1 MVHGKAES
9 ANPVPVSLGT
19 EQPQNR
25 LPRGRDLL
33 NTTYRGFDRFC
44 DPRNLISFLWLGP
57 ALALLILNFRGHII
71 GAGLNC
77 GSHCRIDPFST
88 SQVQQIDRLDGTNR
102 NVLGALQFVAK
113 GLEVWFMY
121 VAASLIY
128 RSALHLSAK
137 DNRLPVSML
146 LVYAEFLD
154 LLYLK
159 DLAVKAYNL
168 AKRMDASVT
177 TMDGK
182 SPQRWV
188 LYLFM
193 LGVAA
198 LCVVSNLM
206 GVATATLVIPGL
218 QWIDINRDDS
228 LAFDQILSF
237 EPPAGDIIPG
247 CEESQL
253 VDRAYSCTS
262 NLYGASLDALIEAG
276 VASERQLEGRNGT
289 LLPPVIQEGTLSFS
303 PNVSESTS
311 IIWVPNRQSAQ
322 AFSEDVNN
330 YYLAIIS
337 NVGLGDNYPDSH
349 RFNQS
354 LQVQLQRVGPTIGL
368 NNGCWMHQG
377 ARVINI
383 SEDQEVRCYA
393 RYTTVNYTVA
403 TKCIR
408 WGHGWS
414 DGTAASSASF
424 TIEDAVNG
432 RFSMFVTVYTTPR
445 ARYLRDTSCLEDN
458 SCDWDR
464 LFTNPADPLF
474 LNISDSQ
481 QTYEY
486 SMPEY
491 SNSSLWCHNSAFLS
505 FAAYTL
511 NPSPVSNILQLAQL
525 GVLHD
530 DPGMDES
537 NTNSGATLS
546 IHPDWILAA
555 WSVNG
560 TDGVVPATRGSSSRF
575 IDAFQRYIYDPVA
588 DSLRFNIIHSYATM
602 QAVSLVPYTTTILST
617 AADHRDQRQRE
628 DDNPY
633 TSATLTAWA
642 TVQLWKF
649 GIDSRTKVL
658 GVVVMIIGIVVV
670 LINTIFWFES
680 PKSPTQIIVAA
691 LKHPPPPDLQDEET
705 GSPLTTRLK
714 DESLGTEETNRASWP
729 KSKYRRRSS
738 WGFNHPSSPISESA
752 AQSPTTV

>member
-1 MVHGKAES
+1 MAHGKAES
-9 ANPVPVSLGT
+9 ANPVPGGPGMG
-19 EQPQNR
+19 QPQNR

-33 NTTYRGFDRFC
+33 STTYRGFDRFW

-57 ALALLILNFRGHII
+57 ALTLLVLNFRGHIV

-77 GSHCRIDPFST
+77 GSHCRVDPFST

-128 RSALHLSAK
+128 RCALHLSAK
-137 DNRLPVSML
+137 DNRLPVSLL

-168 AKRMDASVT
+168 AKRMDTSAT
-177 TMDGK
+177 TMSGK

-198 LCVVSNLM
+198 LCVIANLM

-228 LAFDQILSF
+228 
-237 EPPAGDIIPG
+237 GDIIPG
-247 CEESQL
+247 CEENQL
-253 VDRAYSCTS
+253 ADRVYSCTS

-303 PNVSESTS
+303 PNVSE
-311 IIWVPNRQSAQ
+311 QSAR
-322 AFSEDVNN
+322 AFSADVNR
-330 YYLAIIS
+330 YYLATIS
-337 NVGLGDNYPDSH
+337 NVG
-349 RFNQS
+349 S
-354 LQVQLQRVGPTIGL
+354 LQVQLQRVGPT
-368 NNGCWMHQG
+368 G
-377 ARVINI
+377 AQVFNI

-393 RYTTVNYTVA
+393 GYTTADLTVA

-408 WGHGWS
+408 W
-414 DGTAASSASF
+414 ASF
-424 TIEDAVNG
+424 TIQDAVRRQYN
-432 RFSMFVTVYTTPR
+432 MFVTIYTTPR
-445 ARYLRDTSCLEDN
+445 ARYLRDT
-458 SCDWDR
+458 
-464 LFTNPADPLF
+464 LFTDPADPLF
-474 LNISDSQ
+474 LNISYSQ

-537 NTNSGATLS
+537 NANT
-546 IHPDWILAA
+546 A

-560 TDGVVPATRGSSSRF
+560 TDGVVPGTRGSSSRF

-588 DSLRFNIIHSYATM
+588 DSLRFNIIHTYLTM
-602 QAVSLVPYTTTILST
+602 QAVSLITYTTATLST
-617 AADHRDQRQRE
+617 AADRRDQRQRE

-633 TSATLTAWA
+633 ASATLTAWA
-642 TVQLWKF
+642 T
-649 GIDSRTKVL
+649 IL
-658 GVVVMIIGIVVV
+658 GVVVIIIGMVVV
-670 LINTIFWFES
+670 A
-680 PKSPTQIIVAA
+680 PTQIIVAA

-714 DESLGTEETNRASWP
+714 DEPVGVEETSKASWP
-729 KSKYRRRSS
+729 KPKYKRTSS
-738 WGFNHPSSPISESA
+738 LGFDHPSSPISESA
-752 AQSPTTV
+752 VQNPTTV